1 METNIVN
8 LDRCPHCKSAD
19 LLEYWGDVAHGFRY
33 ECGQCGTKFN
43 QPVRMSETTGQ
54 SAKSEIERLRTIN
67 ADLMEALCEFMDD
80 AYLDNGTLCGW
91 CGYRTE
97 VGSGHLHNRVCRVGK
112 AEAAIAK
119 AEGR

>member
-1 METNIVN
+1 MDYSQLIH
-8 LDRCPHCKSAD
+8 DIAKGHAD
-19 LLEYWGDVAHGFRY
+19 ILRSGIEAG
-33 ECGQCGTKFN
+33 E
-43 QPVRMSETTGQ
+43 Q